1 MPPTPQRVYM
11 ETLNQTYG
19 CFDRRSPIYHKVTTG
34 TVRVAPE
41 PLSLRLQTPSKKV
54 LVPDE
59 ERVVHEYKLIER
71 GFEAIQPVNSILLAK
86 VKQVIPKLSREQE
99 KEPSNICKLG
109 KGEVYFKDIERI
121 EALAKRK
128 SKIISKEMIEKNI

>member
-1 MPPTPQRVYM
+1 
-11 ETLNQTYG
+11 LNQTYG
-19 CFDRRSPIYHKVTTG
+19 CFDHRSPIYHKVTAS

-41 PLSLRLQTPSKKV
+41 TVSMRLQTPSKKV

-71 GFEAIQPVNSILLAK
+71 GFEAIQPPNSILLAK
-86 VKQVIPKLSREQE
+86 VKHIIPKLSREQE
-99 KEPSNICKLG
+99 KEPSNVCKLG